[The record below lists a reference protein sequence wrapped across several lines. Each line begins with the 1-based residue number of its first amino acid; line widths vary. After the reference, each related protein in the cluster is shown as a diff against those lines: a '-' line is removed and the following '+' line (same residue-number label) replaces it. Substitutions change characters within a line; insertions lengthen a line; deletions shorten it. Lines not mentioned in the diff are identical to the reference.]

1 MSNNFLAT
9 QRLLNNFVYKDS
21 SLELID
27 SLYYRLT
34 TDDGMSNNV
43 TVSFTPFVQDTNVDR
58 NELYSGISIR
68 YMSTPNF
75 SKATND
81 LIMFEGYRTGPLE
94 IPNFATYPPL
104 YNETITIKA
113 MEPVT
118 DAIEGFIQANA
129 IYEDSGT
136 GFTTQI
142 TSVDFNVSICNGIF
156 SGAKI
161 VRITFDNNG
170 TMSNVGGP
178 TGTTNS
184 RLVEIFG
191 FV

>member
-43 TVSFTPFVQDTNVDR
+43 TVSFTPFVQDTNVDQS
-58 NELYSGISIR
+58 ELYSGISIR
-68 YMSTPNF
+68 YMSTPDF

-118 DAIEGFIQANA
+118 NAIEGFIQANA
-129 IYEDSGT
+129 IYEDSGI
-136 GFTTQI
+136 GSTTEI
-142 TSVDFNVSICNGIF
+142 TSVDYNVSITNGIF

-161 VRITFDNNG
+161 VRVTFDNNG
-170 TMSNVGGP
+170 TMRNVGGP
-178 TGTTNS
+178 TGTTKS

>member
-1 MSNNFLAT
+1 MNNNFLAT

-34 TDDGMSNNV
+34 TDDGMPNNV
-43 TVSFTPFVQDTNVDR
+43 VVSFTPFVQDTNVDQS
-58 NELYSGISIR
+58 ELYSGISIR

-75 SKATND
+75 SKANND

-129 IYEDSGT
+129 IYEDTGT
-136 GFTTQI
+136 TFVTAI
-142 TSVDFNVSICNGIF
+142 DSVDFNVSTCNGIF

-161 VRITFDNNG
+161 VRVTFDNNG

-178 TGTTNS
+178 TRTTKS
-184 RLVEIFG
+184 RLVEILG